1 MNRNRRRRFERMAAK
16 MMSITSQ
23 NWKNRIA
30 RELCALPG
38 KQLMGIAAH
47 GCPLNLYEKQLV
59 FDMVVLGTG
68 NLCDVCK
75 YGRRCVDCG
84 VPC

>member
-1 MNRNRRRRFERMAAK
+1 MNRNRRRRFERMAGK

-30 RELCALPG
+30 HQLCALPG
-38 KQLMGIAAH
+38 KQLMGIAAY
-47 GCPLNLYEKQLV
+47 GCPLKLYEKQLV

-68 NLCDVCK
+68 TLCDVCK

-84 VPC
+84 VSC